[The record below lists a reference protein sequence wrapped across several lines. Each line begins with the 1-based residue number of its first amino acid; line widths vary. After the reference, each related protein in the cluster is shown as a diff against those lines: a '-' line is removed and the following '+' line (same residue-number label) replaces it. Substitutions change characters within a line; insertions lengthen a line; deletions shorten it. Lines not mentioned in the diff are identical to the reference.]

1 MQLIDE
7 IMVSIADYVT
17 DEFAV
22 SNALYVILSGYN
34 VEKATTDIVPYR
46 TETNEIL
53 IKRFIV
59 AKKIKGCTDRTLKF
73 YAKQLTVILAKIGK
87 NAAEVTADDMRY
99 HIAVQIKRGLSK
111 ETINNDIRVMRSFYQ
126 WMTDEDIVAK
136 NPMNKISAIKREYK
150 PKEAFTDDEIV
161 RMRSLLTT
169 NRERAI
175 FELFL
180 CTGCRVSELVGIRV
194 DDVDVEEERILVH
207 GKGQKDRHVYLNAN
221 AKFALLEYSKERK
234 DRNVWLFPGGSY
246 NAIVQSGMGSKH
258 DGKNWYKVPEL
269 VDPDNHIDK
278 VTIEQMIR
286 RLGKKCGV
294 KAYPHKFRRTCA
306 TNALRTGMPIE
317 MVSKMLGHANI
328 AVTQLYL
335 DLKEEDLKN
344 MHKKYVR

>member
-59 AKKIKGCTDRTLKF
+59 AKKIKGCTDRTLKY
-73 YAKQLTVILAKIGK
+73 YAKQLMVILAKIGK

-99 HIAVQIKRGLSK
+99 YIAIRIKSGVSK
-111 ETINNDIRVMRSFYQ
+111 ETINNDIRCMRTFYQ
-126 WMTDEDIVAK
+126 WLTDEDVVAK
-136 NPMNKISAIKREYK
+136 NPMNKISAIKKEYK

-175 FELFL
+175 FELLL
-180 CTGCRVSELVGIRV
+180 CTGCRVSELVGIRL
-194 DDVDVEEERILVH
+194 DDVDIKEERILVH

-221 AKFALLEYSKERK
+221 AKFALMEYSKERK
-234 DRNVWLFPGGSY
+234 DLNVWLFSGGSY
-246 NAIVQSGMGSKH
+246 NAIIESGLGGKH
-258 DGKNWYKVPEL
+258 DGKNWYKMPEL

-278 VTIEQMIR
+278 GTIEQMIR

-306 TNALRTGMPIE
+306 TNALRSGMPIE

>member
-22 SNALYVILSGYN
+22 NNALYVILSGYN

-59 AKKIKGCTDRTLKF
+59 AKKIKGCTDRTLKY

-87 NAAEVTADDMRY
+87 NAVEVTADDMRY
-99 HIAVQIKRGLSK
+99 HIAVQIQRGLSK

-126 WMTDEDIVAK
+126 WMTDEDIVVK

-169 NRERAI
+169 NREKAI
-175 FELFL
+175 FELLL
-180 CTGCRVSELVGIRV
+180 CTGCRISELVGIRI
-194 DDVDVEEERILVH
+194 DDVDIKEERILVH

-234 DRNVWLFPGGSY
+234 DRNIWLFSGGNY
-246 NAIVQSGMGSKH
+246 NAIIESGLGGKQE
-258 DGKNWYKVPEL
+258 GKNWYKMPEL
-269 VDPDNHIDK
+269 VDTDNHIDK
-278 VTIEQMIR
+278 GTIEQMIR

-306 TNALRTGMPIE
+306 TNALRSGMPIE

>member
-1 MQLIDE
+1 MSQIIDE
-7 IMVSIADYVT
+7 IMMGISDYVK

-22 SNALYVILSGYN
+22 SNALYVILSGYTI
-34 VEKATTDIVPYR
+34 EKNTTDIVPYR
-46 TETNEIL
+46 AESNDIL
-53 IKRFIV
+53 IKRFVI
-59 AKKIKGCTDRTLKF
+59 AKKIKGCTDRTLHY
-73 YAKQLTVILAKIGK
+73 YAKQLNMVLAKIGK
-87 NAAEVTADDMRY
+87 NAIEVTADDMRY
-99 HIAVQIKRGLSK
+99 YIAIRIKSGVSK
-111 ETINNDIRVMRSFYQ
+111 ETINNDIRCMRTFYQ
-126 WMTDEDIVAK
+126 WLTDEDVVAK
-136 NPMNKISAIKREYK
+136 NPMNKISAIKKEYK

-175 FELFL
+175 FELLL
-180 CTGCRVSELVGIRV
+180 CTGCRVSELVGMRI
-194 DDVDVEEERILVH
+194 DDVDIKEERILVH

-234 DRNVWLFPGGSY
+234 DRNVWLFPGGSS
-246 NAIVQSGMGSKH
+246 NAILESGLGAKQ
-258 DGKNWYKVPEL
+258 GKEWYKMPEL

-278 VTIEQMIR
+278 GTIEQMIR
-286 RLGKKCGV
+286 QLGKKCGA

-306 TNALRTGMPIE
+306 TNALRSGMPIE

>member
-1 MQLIDE
+1 MQIIDE

-34 VEKATTDIVPYR
+34 IEKATTDIVPYR

-59 AKKIKGCTDRTLKF
+59 AKKIKGCTDRTLKY

-87 NAAEVTADDMRY
+87 NAVEVTADDMRY
-99 HIAVQIKRGLSK
+99 HIAVQIQRGLSK

-126 WMTDEDIVAK
+126 WMTDEDIVVK

-169 NRERAI
+169 NREKAI
-175 FELFL
+175 FELLL
-180 CTGCRVSELVGIRV
+180 CTGCRISELVGIRI
-194 DDVDVEEERILVH
+194 DDVDIKEERILVH

-234 DRNVWLFPGGSY
+234 DQNVWLFPGGSY
-246 NAIVQSGMGSKH
+246 NAIIESGLVGKH
-258 DGKNWYKVPEL
+258 EGKNWYKMPEL
-269 VDPDNHIDK
+269 VEPDAHIDK
-278 VTIEQMIR
+278 GTIEQMIQ

-306 TNALRTGMPIE
+306 TNALRSGMPIE